1 MNQYATHRNARVDLT
16 STGAVFC
23 SPVVFE
29 FEGKNGTNS
38 TETSGE
44 TGGAIIARI
53 TPKIQTI
60 APAINPP
67 FVGCSLSKMDN

>member
-1 MNQYATHRNARVDLT
+1 MNQYAKHRNARVDLT

-38 TETSGE
+38 TDTSGE

-53 TPKIQTI
+53 TPKIQI
-60 APAINPP
+60 WHAPSIRLS
-67 FVGCSLSKMDN
+67 VVHLSKIG